1 MNEVAKRVHLHLFY
15 SWLHSG
21 RQGSA
26 IARDAGLRYNE
37 LSISHLRKLVQ
48 TL

>member
-1 MNEVAKRVHLHLFY
+1 MNEVTKRVHLHLF
-15 SWLHSG
+15 
-21 RQGSA
+21 RRDSA